1 MHKVNEAKKRPEI
14 KIVNYDWLSKSFNSK
29 TKVRE
34 TSYLLIS
41 GDDTDQDMGNA
52 DTVVASSTQP
62 SGSNKRSRNS
72 KGVNG
77 SGDGS
82 GAVSGDDADA
92 APVSKK
98 TKQSADDISVKQ
110 SADGISAKQSADG
123 ISALKTSKPKDGQK
137 AKSASLNVPID
148 EHCTLGGRPRVHIDS
163 DGMEGP
169 HSHNPADKHARHNL
183 RRYSQSD

>member
-1 MHKVNEAKKRPEI
+1 
-14 KIVNYDWLSKSFNSK
+14 
-29 TKVRE
+29 
-34 TSYLLIS
+34 
-41 GDDTDQDMGNA
+41 MGNA
-52 DTVVASSTQP
+52 GTVVASSTQP

-110 SADGISAKQSADG
+110 SADGISAKQSTDGISAKQSADGISAKQSADG

-148 EHCTLGGRPRVHIDS
+148 EHCTLGGRPRV
-163 DGMEGP
+163 
-169 HSHNPADKHARHNL
+169 
-183 RRYSQSD
+183 